1 MERREVGGRRGEE
14 ESEEGNKGKG
24 EEWED
29 EAKEGEMKESKEM
42 KAEGDADRETGG
54 KCSAAWQ
61 YKILLARAIAEK
73 GFLYQGLRES
83 NLLHAQS

>member
-1 MERREVGGRRGEE
+1 
-14 ESEEGNKGKG
+14 
-24 EEWED
+24 
-29 EAKEGEMKESKEM
+29 MKESKEM

-73 GFLYQGLRES
+73 DFLTKVSMNPICCMHKVCWDAHRAERGSKPLS
-83 NLLHAQS
+83 NKTRLSCVE

>member
-1 MERREVGGRRGEE
+1 
-14 ESEEGNKGKG
+14 
-24 EEWED
+24 
-29 EAKEGEMKESKEM
+29 MKESKEM

-73 GFLYQGLRES
+73 GFLTKVSMNPICCMHEVSWDAHRAERGSKLLS
-83 NLLHAQS
+83 NKTRLSCVE